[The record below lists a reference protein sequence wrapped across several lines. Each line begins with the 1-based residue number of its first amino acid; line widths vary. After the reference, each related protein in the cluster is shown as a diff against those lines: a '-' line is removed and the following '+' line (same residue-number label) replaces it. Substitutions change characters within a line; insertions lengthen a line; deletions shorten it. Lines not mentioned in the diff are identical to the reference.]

1 MGTAISFDI
10 QTGKSLFFWHLT
22 SLESALVFMSPTRE
36 YIGVWASDPNVT
48 FLLLSS
54 LKDDS
59 FISLLIDTSGVL
71 HASLNVSLALSL
83 AGRSAWLS
91 CNLP

>member
-1 MGTAISFDI
+1 
-10 QTGKSLFFWHLT
+10 
-22 SLESALVFMSPTRE
+22 
-36 YIGVWASDPNVT
+36 
-48 FLLLSS
+48 LLSS